1 MDNFLI
7 LPFLLWSDIYITITP
22 FYELIINFN
31 VLVYIGLLE
40 NNFFIIILLSIECVC
55 VCVCV

>member
-31 VLVYIGLLE
+31 VLVYIAFLE
-40 NNFFIIILLSIECVC
+40 NNFFYNNITIN
-55 VCVCV
+55 